1 MKKYVIT
8 ENEAGQRLDRFL
20 GKLLPGAPAS
30 FFYKMLRKKNITVN
44 GKKAEGSARLFAGD
58 EIRLFLSDDT
68 IAGFSRPDASPL
80 VAAAT
85 PSVAA
90 ASPHMAAASSPVAA
104 ASSTVTASLTGVM
117 TGGTGG
123 LTGVTGDGR
132 ASSKKAPAS
141 AYHGAIR
148 LDEKDIIFEDKD
160 IIIINKTAGVLSQK
174 AKADDIS
181 MNELLAAY
189 MLERGEL
196 VPEDMRA
203 FRPAVCNRLDRNT
216 SGVILAGKSSAG
228 LRFLSEL
235 IRERKIGKYYYA
247 IVKGEASPPREV
259 KAYLLKDERN
269 NTVHVFMESPSADG
283 LMAGKPTSGKPV
295 EICTRISQLSHGGGC
310 ALLEI
315 ELVTG
320 KSHQIRSQLAAIGHP
335 VIGDP
340 KYGDQDANKYFF
352 KTCHVRRQLL
362 HARRVVFPENDTF
375 KAVSGKEFVAGL
387 PHDFLV
393 TLDTLGLNP

>member
-1 MKKYVIT
+1 
-8 ENEAGQRLDRFL
+8 
-20 GKLLPGAPAS
+20 
-30 FFYKMLRKKNITVN
+30 
-44 GKKAEGSARLFAGD
+44 
-58 EIRLFLSDDT
+58 
-68 IAGFSRPDASPL
+68 
-80 VAAAT
+80 
-85 PSVAA
+85 
-90 ASPHMAAASSPVAA
+90 
-104 ASSTVTASLTGVM
+104 M

-148 LDEKDIIFEDKD
+148 LDEKNIIFEDKD
-160 IIIINKTAGVLSQK
+160 IIIINKTPGVLSQK

-181 MNELLAAY
+181 MNELLVAY
-189 MLERGEL
+189 MLEKGEL

>member
-68 IAGFSRPDASPL
+68 IASFSRPDASPL
-80 VAAAT
+80 V
-85 PSVAA
+85 
-90 ASPHMAAASSPVAA
+90 AAASSPVAA

-148 LDEKDIIFEDKD
+148 LDEKNIIFEDKD
-160 IIIINKTAGVLSQK
+160 IIIINKTPGVLSQK

>member
-68 IAGFSRPDASPL
+68 IASFSRPDASPL
-80 VAAAT
+80 VAAAS

-90 ASPHMAAASSPVAA
+90 V
-104 ASSTVTASLTGVM
+104 SSTVTASLTGVM

-181 MNELLAAY
+181 MNELLVAY
-189 MLERGEL
+189 MLEKREI
-196 VPEDMRA
+196 VPEDMWA

-269 NTVHVFMESPSADG
+269 NTVHVFMESPSSDG

>member
-1 MKKYVIT
+1 
-8 ENEAGQRLDRFL
+8 
-20 GKLLPGAPAS
+20 
-30 FFYKMLRKKNITVN
+30 
-44 GKKAEGSARLFAGD
+44 
-58 EIRLFLSDDT
+58 
-68 IAGFSRPDASPL
+68 
-80 VAAAT
+80 
-85 PSVAA
+85 
-90 ASPHMAAASSPVAA
+90 
-104 ASSTVTASLTGVM
+104 M

-132 ASSKKAPAS
+132 ASSKKAPVS

-181 MNELLAAY
+181 MNELLVAY
-189 MLERGEL
+189 MLEKGEL

-269 NTVHVFMESPSADG
+269 NTVHVFMEPPSADG
-283 LMAGKPTSGKPV
+283 LMAGKPTSGKPA

>member
-68 IAGFSRPDASPL
+68 IASFSRPDASPL
-80 VAAAT
+80 VAAAS
-85 PSVAA
+85 PS
-90 ASPHMAAASSPVAA
+90 MAA

-132 ASSKKAPAS
+132 ASSKKSPAS

-181 MNELLAAY
+181 MNELLVAY
-189 MLERGEL
+189 MLEKGEL

-259 KAYLLKDERN
+259 NAYLLKDERN

-283 LMAGKPTSGKPV
+283 LMAGKPTSGKPA

-352 KTCHVRRQLL
+352 KTCHVRRQIL